1 INAEGIFGTQFRE
14 QQTIESDITATSE
27 LGAEFSGVVELNTPG
42 VDPSSGIVEL
52 PENLT
57 DSSNKIASGCDAQTG
72 NSFVAT
78 GRGGI
83 PENPNQYLY
92 SNQTWSDIRDLYISP
107 KKNNH
112 TAENI
117 QKLDKPTIVEAT
129 GFRSNQNGD
138 IELVA
143 SQNISLMN
151 KQVSGCNRIDT

>member
-1 INAEGIFGTQFRE
+1 M
-14 QQTIESDITATSE
+14 
-27 LGAEFSGVVELNTPG
+27 
-42 VDPSSGIVEL
+42 
-52 PENLT
+52 
-57 DSSNKIASGCDAQTG
+57 
-72 NSFVAT
+72 
-78 GRGGI
+78 
-83 PENPNQYLY
+83 Y